1 MKKFLLSSL
10 AIAATFSLM
19 AKVQTVDLPKVEP
32 VELQPYATFDF
43 AEIDESSGFVKSRQW
58 DDLYWTLNDSGAE
71 NKIYPVTRDG
81 KIKRAEWYKEDTG
94 GIYVNDAVNVDWEE
108 IATDSE
114 GNLYIGAFGNN
125 RNMRK
130 DLAVYIVPEPFPLY
144 TGQTCY
150 FQRIDFYYPEQ
161 KEFPPEVIKF
171 DCEAMFHANGKL
183 YILTKHWNDPYT
195 ELYRFDSMDPM
206 KKNPVTLV
214 GAFESGPY
222 VTAADATE
230 DGSKMA
236 MLTYNNIWLFEK
248 KNEKSDDY
256 FSGKISWLPIKLPE
270 GKNQAEAICFD
281 GDNLIITTE
290 QQLLIEVPLKDL
302 IEVR

>member
-1 MKKFLLSSL
+1 MSLSRRFNPLILLLFLTSCSGHGELD
-10 AIAATFSLM
+10 F
-19 AKVQTVDLPKVEP
+19 VNDLPTVLKEV
-32 VELQPYATFDF
+32 
-43 AEIDESSGFVKSRQW
+43 SGIQTIHNSEFIW
-58 DDLYWTLNDSGAE
+58 MLNDGGNP
-71 NKIYPVTRDG
+71 NKIYGLSAKG
-81 KIKRAEWYKEDTG
+81 KIKKEIT
-94 GIYVNDAVNVDWEE
+94 INAKNNDWEDLT
-108 IATDSE
+108 TDDQ

-144 TGQTCY
+144 TGQTRY
-150 FQRIDFYYPEQ
+150 FQRIDFYFPEQ

-230 DGSKMA
+230 DGNKMA

-248 KNEKSDDY
+248 KNDKSDDY
-256 FSGKISWLPIKLPE
+256 FSGKISWMPIKLPE
-270 GKNQAEAICFD
+270 GKNQAESICFD
-281 GDNLIITTE
+281 GDKLIITTE
-290 QQLLIEVPLKDL
+290 QQLLFEVPLEDL